1 MSNKEDVAKDLKR
14 HRREYDNKCIKDVIV
29 DTINPFSQNLDAT
42 SLYNLGTGKR
52 AKEETE
58 HFLLHF
64 MDIGNDAR
72 EAFINEC
79 FLDPER
85 FEKHIKGQKIHT
97 SATES
102 KLKKIIGKYEKLISV
117 CMMRDLFET
126 ALVLALDNKMDMLE
140 VFTYPLTPVPLSLC
154 HVSGFF
160 HQTPK
165 VTLLK

>member
-14 HRREYDNKCIKDVIV
+14 HRREYDNKCISKIKDMIV

-72 EAFINEC
+72 EAFISEC

-85 FEKHIKGQKIHT
+85 FEKRIKTQKIHT
-97 SATES
+97 FVTES
-102 KLKKIIGKYEKLISV
+102 KMKMIIGKDEKLISV
-117 CMMRDLFET
+117 CMLCDLFGT
-126 ALVLALDNKMDMLE
+126 VLVLA
-140 VFTYPLTPVPLSLC
+140 
-154 HVSGFF
+154 
-160 HQTPK
+160 
-165 VTLLK
+165 